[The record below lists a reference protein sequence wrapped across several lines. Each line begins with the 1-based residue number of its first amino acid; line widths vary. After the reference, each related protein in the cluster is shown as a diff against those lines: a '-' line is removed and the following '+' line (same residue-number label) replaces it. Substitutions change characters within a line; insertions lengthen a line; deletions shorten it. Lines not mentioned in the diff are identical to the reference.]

1 MSGHSHWATI
11 KHKKGAIDAKRGK
24 LFSKLS
30 RAIII
35 AARHGGGDPETN
47 LKLRYAIDK
56 ARQVSMPKDNIERA
70 VKRGTGEL
78 EGLTFEEV
86 TYEGYGPGG
95 VAILVEVLTDN
106 RNRTTSEIR
115 KIFER
120 SGGKMGSAGCV
131 AYLFER
137 KGLFSI
143 DAQATDEDA
152 LLSIAL
158 DAGADDLKRAGSTFD
173 VTCDPSVFAQAEEWP
188 DTDRCRDQPSTQGAG
203 GRRCRHRPQGH
214 APHGGARRPGR
225 CPERLLQYQHFGDVF
240 SRLRRVMI
248 GSLECIKWLARAWYV
263 DPTEVCIPRRACR
276 FAAFDDLTVPE
287 TVNAALPSGGR
298 KRSPLAPSA

>member
-35 AARHGGGDPETN
+35 AARHGGGDPEMN

-70 VKRGTGEL
+70 VKRGTGEV
-78 EGLTFEEV
+78 EGLTFEEI

-95 VAILVEVLTDN
+95 IAILVDVLTDN
-106 RNRTTSEIR
+106 RNRTASEIR

-120 SGGKMGSAGCV
+120 HGGKLGSAGCV
-131 AYLFER
+131 GYLFER

-143 DAQATDEDA
+143 DATSTDEDT
-152 LLSIAL
+152 LMTIAL
-158 DAGADDLKRAGSTFD
+158 DAGADDLKRSGSTFD
-173 VTCDPSVFAQAEEWP
+173 ITCDPGAFNQVQEALKKQGLTPIVAEISQIP
-188 DTDRCRDQPSTQGAG
+188 K
-203 GRRCRHRPQGH
+203 
-214 APHGGARRPGR
+214 APVDAPG
-225 CPERLLQYQHFGDVF
+225 ETGKKLMRLLEALDDQEDVQNVY
-240 SRLRRVMI
+240 SNANISEEMV
-248 GSLECIKWLARAWYV
+248 A
-263 DPTEVCIPRRACR
+263 EVG
-276 FAAFDDLTVPE
+276 
-287 TVNAALPSGGR
+287 NS
-298 KRSPLAPSA
+298 